1 MKKFQRKAAGAKLS
15 DRKSEEL
22 NKSPDMAP
30 QTEDAEQQEENCKH
44 STSQGWTEKAVKIRA
59 GGLPVSNVN
68 RGRDIHSS

>member
-15 DRKSEEL
+15 DQNSEEL

-30 QTEDAEQQEENCKH
+30 QTEDSEQQEENCRH

-59 GGLPVSNVN
+59 GGFPVSNVN
-68 RGRDIHSS
+68 RERDIHSS